1 MDANSIISGFIGSF
15 LGVTAGFLGAV
26 YLDWRH
32 TRRERRSHI
41 LALMREILSNNVR
54 IRLVL
59 KEGRREGS
67 LDDRA
72 WRDLR
77 VPLAGELRTELYNRI
92 ASRYD
97 GFAQARQTY
106 EELSNGDVDGEKAE
120 SLQAWADGMMEEN
133 ELLRAEVDDR
143 AEGLLRALNRRVRRQ
158 EERQKKAQG
167 EDTAV
172 GVREER

>member
-1 MDANSIISGFIGSF
+1 MDANNIISGFIGSF
-15 LGVTAGFLGAV
+15 LGVMAGFLGAV

-41 LALMREILSNNVR
+41 LALMREVLSNNVR

-59 KEGRREGS
+59 KEGRKEGA

-77 VPLAGELRTELYNRI
+77 VPLAGELPSELYNRI

-97 GFAQARQTY
+97 GFAQARQGY
-106 EELSNGDVDGEKAE
+106 EELSDGEMDGEKAE
-120 SLQAWADGMMEEN
+120 ALQAWADGMMEEN
-133 ELLRAEVDDR
+133 ELLRAEVNDR
-143 AEGLLRALNRRVRRQ
+143 AEGLLRALNRRMRRQ
-158 EERQKKAQG
+158 EERQKKVQEEQTGA
-167 EDTAV
+167 
-172 GVREER
+172 GVRRER